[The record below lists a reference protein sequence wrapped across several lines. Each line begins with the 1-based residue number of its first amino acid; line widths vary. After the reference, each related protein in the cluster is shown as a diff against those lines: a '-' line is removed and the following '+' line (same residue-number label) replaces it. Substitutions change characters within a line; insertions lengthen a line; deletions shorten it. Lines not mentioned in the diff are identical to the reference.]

1 MAGVGVYHSEKHW
14 TKHGRS
20 VDESKHII
28 FTRKKNTCTLQL
40 VNSILIILLL
50 YCLVK
55 IKFTVRVIKFTV
67 RVRLYIYIFRK

>member
-28 FTRKKNTCTLQL
+28 FTRKKYMYVATGEFYFNNII
-40 VNSILIILLL
+40 VIL
-50 YCLVK
+50 
-55 IKFTVRVIKFTV
+55 FS
-67 RVRLYIYIFRK
+67 